1 MFRINTNVL
10 AINGQ
15 RNLFQTSKDLNTRM
29 ERLSSGLRINHAA
42 DDAAGITASETMRAQ
57 IAGQK
62 TANDN
67 MSRAITL
74 LQTADSGLEQIG
86 NMLIRL
92 KELAEQSADSTLN
105 ADNRSGLSTEAA
117 ALVLEIDRI
126 ASSTT
131 FNGISLIDSVGATN
145 LTFYVG
151 DGTPGTA
158 AANQVVALALKGVA
172 LDAAGLGSIGG
183 AHIGLTVADF
193 LIQSSAE
200 ALVPI
205 IDAAVTTLA
214 TVRTDVGAFQNRLER
229 SQANIQSAIENTT
242 RSESTIR
249 DADFALEASAMT
261 RAQILAQ
268 TGASSTATSGSAAQM
283 QMQAKMT
290 ELQQS
295 LEAKKISASSGGGMV
310 TATVDG
316 KGSVK
321 QVQID
326 PTCVDSSDVEML
338 EDLVLAAVNKAQTKA
353 QAEYEGE
360 MKKVTGGLPM
370 NIPGLPKLF

>member
-15 RNLFQTSKDLNTRM
+15 RNLFQTAKDLNTRM

-42 DDAAGITASETMRAQ
+42 DDAAGITASESMRSQ

-67 MSRAITL
+67 MSRAVTL

-92 KELAEQSADSTLN
+92 KELAEQSADGTQN

-117 ALVLEIDRI
+117 ALIAEIDRI

-131 FNGISLIDSVGATN
+131 FNGISLIDSAGAATSVTN

-151 DGTPGTA
+151 DGTSAT
-158 AANQVVALALKGVA
+158 NQVLSLALKGVA
-172 LDAAGLGSIGG
+172 FDANGIGTIGG
-183 AHIGLTVADF
+183 TGFNFTLDDF
-193 LIQSSAE
+193 LGQASAQ
-200 ALVPI
+200 AMVSD
-205 IDAAVTTLA
+205 IDTAVTTLA
-214 TVRTDVGAFQNRLER
+214 SIRTDVGAFQNRIER
-229 SQANIQSAIENTT
+229 SQANVQTQIENTA

-249 DADFALEASAMT
+249 DADFAVEASAMT

-268 TGASSTATSGSAAQM
+268 TGASI
-283 QMQAKMT
+283 
-290 ELQQS
+290 LQQAN
-295 LEAKKISASSGGGMV
+295 LLP
-310 TATVDG
+310 
-316 KGSVK
+316 
-321 QVQID
+321 QIAL
-326 PTCVDSSDVEML
+326 T
-338 EDLVLAAVNKAQTKA
+338 LVS
-353 QAEYEGE
+353 
-360 MKKVTGGLPM
+360 
-370 NIPGLPKLF
+370 

>member
-10 AINGQ
+10 SINGQ
-15 RNLFQTSKDLNTRM
+15 RNLFQTTKDINTRM

-42 DDAAGITASETMRAQ
+42 DDAAGITASESMRSQ
-57 IAGQK
+57 LAGLR

-67 MSRAITL
+67 ASRAIAL

-86 NMLIRL
+86 IMLIRL

-105 ADNRSGLSTEAA
+105 LSNRSGLSTEAA
-117 ALVLEIDRI
+117 ALVKEIDRI
-126 ASSTT
+126 ASATT
-131 FNGISLIDSVGATN
+131 YNGISLIDSVGVTN

-151 DGTPGTA
+151 DGTPQTA
-158 AANQVVALALKGVA
+158 AADQVVGLALKGVA

-268 TGASSTATSGSAAQM
+268 TGASM
-283 QMQAKMT
+283 
-290 ELQQS
+290 LQQANI
-295 LEAKKISASSGGGMV
+295 LP
-310 TATVDG
+310 
-316 KGSVK
+316 
-321 QVQID
+321 Q
-326 PTCVDSSDVEML
+326 
-338 EDLVLAAVNKAQTKA
+338 LALTLIQ
-353 QAEYEGE
+353 
-360 MKKVTGGLPM
+360 
-370 NIPGLPKLF
+370 

>member
-10 AINGQ
+10 SINGQ
-15 RNLFQTSKDLNTRM
+15 RNLFQTTKDINTRM

-42 DDAAGITASETMRAQ
+42 DDAAGITASESMRSQ
-57 IAGQK
+57 LAGLR

-67 MSRAITL
+67 SSRAIAL

-86 NMLIRL
+86 IMLIRL

-105 ADNRSGLSTEAA
+105 LSNRSGLSTEAA
-117 ALVLEIDRI
+117 ALVKEIDRI
-126 ASSTT
+126 ASATT
-131 FNGISLIDSVGATN
+131 YNGISLIDSVGVTN

-151 DGTPGTA
+151 DGTPQTA
-158 AANQVVALALKGVA
+158 AADQVVGLALKGVA

-268 TGASSTATSGSAAQM
+268 TGASM
-283 QMQAKMT
+283 
-290 ELQQS
+290 LQQANILPQLALS
-295 LEAKKISASSGGGMV
+295 LI
-310 TATVDG
+310 
-316 KGSVK
+316 
-321 QVQID
+321 Q
-326 PTCVDSSDVEML
+326 
-338 EDLVLAAVNKAQTKA
+338 
-353 QAEYEGE
+353 
-360 MKKVTGGLPM
+360 
-370 NIPGLPKLF
+370 

>member
-10 AINGQ
+10 SINGQ
-15 RNLFQTSKDLNTRM
+15 RNLFQTTKDINTRM

-42 DDAAGITASETMRAQ
+42 DDAAGITASESMRSQ
-57 IAGQK
+57 LAGLR

-67 MSRAITL
+67 ASRAIAL

-86 NMLIRL
+86 IMLIRL

-105 ADNRSGLSTEAA
+105 LSNRSGLSTEAA
-117 ALVLEIDRI
+117 ALVKEIDRI
-126 ASSTT
+126 ASATT
-131 FNGISLIDSVGATN
+131 YNGISLIDSVGVTN

-151 DGTPGTA
+151 DGTPQTA
-158 AANQVVALALKGVA
+158 AADQVVGLALKGVA

-268 TGASSTATSGSAAQM
+268 TGASM
-283 QMQAKMT
+283 
-290 ELQQS
+290 LQQANILPQLALS
-295 LEAKKISASSGGGMV
+295 LI
-310 TATVDG
+310 
-316 KGSVK
+316 
-321 QVQID
+321 Q
-326 PTCVDSSDVEML
+326 
-338 EDLVLAAVNKAQTKA
+338 
-353 QAEYEGE
+353 
-360 MKKVTGGLPM
+360 
-370 NIPGLPKLF
+370 

>member
-15 RNLFQTSKDLNTRM
+15 RNLFQTAKDLNTRM

-42 DDAAGITASETMRAQ
+42 DDAAGITASESMRSQ

-92 KELAEQSADSTLN
+92 KELAEQSADGTQN

-117 ALVLEIDRI
+117 ALIAEIDRI

-131 FNGISLIDSVGATN
+131 FNGISLIDSAGAATSVTN

-151 DGTPGTA
+151 DGTSAT
-158 AANQVVALALKGVA
+158 NQVLSLALKGVA
-172 LDAAGLGSIGG
+172 FDANGIGTIGG
-183 AHIGLTVADF
+183 TAFNFTLDDF
-193 LIQSSAE
+193 LGQVSAQ
-200 ALVPI
+200 AMVSD
-205 IDAAVTTLA
+205 IDTAVTTLA
-214 TVRTDVGAFQNRLER
+214 SIRTDVGAFQNRIER
-229 SQANIQSAIENTT
+229 SQANVQTQIENTA

-249 DADFALEASAMT
+249 DADFAVEASAMT

-268 TGASSTATSGSAAQM
+268 TGASI
-283 QMQAKMT
+283 
-290 ELQQS
+290 LQQAN
-295 LEAKKISASSGGGMV
+295 LLP
-310 TATVDG
+310 
-316 KGSVK
+316 
-321 QVQID
+321 QIAL
-326 PTCVDSSDVEML
+326 T
-338 EDLVLAAVNKAQTKA
+338 LVS
-353 QAEYEGE
+353 
-360 MKKVTGGLPM
+360 
-370 NIPGLPKLF
+370 

>member
-10 AINGQ
+10 SINGQ
-15 RNLFQTSKDLNTRM
+15 RNLFQTTKDINTRM

-42 DDAAGITASETMRAQ
+42 DDAAGITASESMRSQ
-57 IAGQK
+57 LAGLR

-67 MSRAITL
+67 SSRAIAL

-86 NMLIRL
+86 VMLIRL

-105 ADNRSGLSTEAA
+105 LSNRSGLSTEAA
-117 ALVLEIDRI
+117 ALVKEIDRI
-126 ASSTT
+126 ASATT
-131 FNGISLIDSVGATN
+131 YNGISLIDSVGVTN

-151 DGTPGTA
+151 DGTPQTA
-158 AANQVVALALKGVA
+158 AADQVVGLALKGVA

-268 TGASSTATSGSAAQM
+268 TGASM
-283 QMQAKMT
+283 
-290 ELQQS
+290 LQQANILPQLALS
-295 LEAKKISASSGGGMV
+295 LI
-310 TATVDG
+310 
-316 KGSVK
+316 
-321 QVQID
+321 Q
-326 PTCVDSSDVEML
+326 
-338 EDLVLAAVNKAQTKA
+338 
-353 QAEYEGE
+353 
-360 MKKVTGGLPM
+360 
-370 NIPGLPKLF
+370 

>member
-15 RNLFQTSKDLNTRM
+15 RNLFQTAKDLNTRM

-42 DDAAGITASETMRAQ
+42 DDAAGITASESMRSQ

-92 KELAEQSADSTLN
+92 KELAEQSADGTLN
-105 ADNRSGLSTEAA
+105 SDNRSGLSTEAA
-117 ALVLEIDRI
+117 ALIAEIDRI

-131 FNGISLIDSVGATN
+131 FNGISLIDSAGAATSVTN

-151 DGTPGTA
+151 DGTSAT
-158 AANQVVALALKGVA
+158 NQVLSLALKGVA
-172 LDAAGLGSIGG
+172 FDANGIGTIGG
-183 AHIGLTVADF
+183 TGFNFTLDDF
-193 LIQSSAE
+193 LGQASAQ
-200 ALVPI
+200 AMVSD
-205 IDAAVTTLA
+205 IDTAVTTLA
-214 TVRTDVGAFQNRLER
+214 SIRTDVGAFQNRIER
-229 SQANIQSAIENTT
+229 SQANVQTQIENTA

-249 DADFALEASAMT
+249 DADFAVEASAMT

-268 TGASSTATSGSAAQM
+268 TGASI
-283 QMQAKMT
+283 
-290 ELQQS
+290 LQQAN
-295 LEAKKISASSGGGMV
+295 LLP
-310 TATVDG
+310 
-316 KGSVK
+316 
-321 QVQID
+321 QIAL
-326 PTCVDSSDVEML
+326 T
-338 EDLVLAAVNKAQTKA
+338 LVS
-353 QAEYEGE
+353 
-360 MKKVTGGLPM
+360 
-370 NIPGLPKLF
+370 

>member
-10 AINGQ
+10 SINGQ
-15 RNLFQTSKDLNTRM
+15 RNLFQTTKDINTRM
-29 ERLSSGLRINHAA
+29 ERLSSGLRINHAS

-57 IAGQK
+57 IAGQS

-92 KELAEQSADSTLN
+92 KELAEQSADGTLN
-105 ADNRSGLSTEAA
+105 QSNRSGLSTEAA
-117 ALVLEIDRI
+117 ALIAEIDRI

-268 TGASSTATSGSAAQM
+268 TGASM
-283 QMQAKMT
+283 
-290 ELQQS
+290 LQQANILPQLALS
-295 LEAKKISASSGGGMV
+295 LI
-310 TATVDG
+310 
-316 KGSVK
+316 
-321 QVQID
+321 Q
-326 PTCVDSSDVEML
+326 
-338 EDLVLAAVNKAQTKA
+338 
-353 QAEYEGE
+353 
-360 MKKVTGGLPM
+360 
-370 NIPGLPKLF
+370 

>member
-10 AINGQ
+10 SINGQ
-15 RNLFQTSKDLNTRM
+15 RNLFQTTKDINTRM

-42 DDAAGITASETMRAQ
+42 DDAAGITASESMRSQ
-57 IAGQK
+57 LAGLR

-67 MSRAITL
+67 SSRAIAL

-86 NMLIRL
+86 VMLIRL

-105 ADNRSGLSTEAA
+105 LSNRSGLSTEAA
-117 ALVLEIDRI
+117 ALVKEIDRI
-126 ASSTT
+126 ASATT
-131 FNGISLIDSVGATN
+131 YNGISLIDSVGVTN

-151 DGTPGTA
+151 DGTPQTA
-158 AANQVVALALKGVA
+158 AADQVVGLALKGVA

-229 SQANIQSAIENTT
+229 TQENIQAAIENTA
-242 RSESTIR
+242 RAESNIR

-268 TGASSTATSGSAAQM
+268 TGASMLS
-283 QMQAKMT
+283 QANV
-290 ELQQS
+290 LPQLALS
-295 LEAKKISASSGGGMV
+295 LI
-310 TATVDG
+310 
-316 KGSVK
+316 
-321 QVQID
+321 Q
-326 PTCVDSSDVEML
+326 
-338 EDLVLAAVNKAQTKA
+338 
-353 QAEYEGE
+353 
-360 MKKVTGGLPM
+360 
-370 NIPGLPKLF
+370 

>member
-10 AINGQ
+10 SINGQ
-15 RNLFQTSKDLNTRM
+15 RNLFQTTKDINTRM

-42 DDAAGITASETMRAQ
+42 DDAAGITASESMRSQ
-57 IAGQK
+57 LAGLR

-67 MSRAITL
+67 ASRAIAL
-74 LQTADSGLEQIG
+74 LQTADSDLEQIG
-86 NMLIRL
+86 IMLIRL

-105 ADNRSGLSTEAA
+105 LSNRSGLSTEAA
-117 ALVLEIDRI
+117 ALVKEIDRI
-126 ASSTT
+126 ASATT
-131 FNGISLIDSVGATN
+131 YNGISLIDSVGVTN

-151 DGTPGTA
+151 DGTPQTA
-158 AANQVVALALKGVA
+158 AADQVVGLALKGVA

-229 SQANIQSAIENTT
+229 TQENIQAAIENTA
-242 RSESTIR
+242 RAESNIR

-268 TGASSTATSGSAAQM
+268 TGASMLS
-283 QMQAKMT
+283 QANV
-290 ELQQS
+290 LPQLALS
-295 LEAKKISASSGGGMV
+295 LI
-310 TATVDG
+310 
-316 KGSVK
+316 
-321 QVQID
+321 Q
-326 PTCVDSSDVEML
+326 
-338 EDLVLAAVNKAQTKA
+338 
-353 QAEYEGE
+353 
-360 MKKVTGGLPM
+360 
-370 NIPGLPKLF
+370 